1 MASPLTEA
9 SPPPTI
15 RDVIGHDDDDGD
27 NFIAEEEEEE
37 DEDEDEEDEWDMSKR
52 MSRLSMEGSDGGDA
66 DDEDGDDDEEE
77 EEEEDDEFEVRSDVN
92 GAAYGGLTAAPSS
105 ASLPGTPDRGAH
117 AGARS
122 PSSSPWWPGPSGG
135 GGKGYASE
143 TEARWPP
150 EGGRGGRR
158 PWQQRRERMAREV
171 WLERAWRLRKHR
183 RQLQLQEAAVPV
195 VVLGGGGGSPAS
207 SRGGGVAMDMEE
219 VRACRDL
226 GLDLPCDWT
235 VEIPSHALSGVDTDG
250 SGGNSPASGSWR
262 ISSPGND
269 PPTHTEP
276 NHCHYFYSQ
285 SSTANVSFRSEK
297 NTLAGVARSN
307 QVKAK
312 QSKPSVG
319 FALLSC
325 QRFVSTRDRAPSSVR
340 VRPLEPTTISSCSSA
355 RSPHQSHRRRAHV
368 HLAARHRTCHALH
381 ARTSPH
387 GIARM
392 PSTAAGGGGVGAL
405 PYQAVQCSAHTRI
418 ERSRRRTRQV
428 SCSSTCPITQKARNS

>member
-1 MASPLTEA
+1 
-9 SPPPTI
+9 
-15 RDVIGHDDDDGD
+15 
-27 NFIAEEEEEE
+27 
-37 DEDEDEEDEWDMSKR
+37 MSKR

-117 AGARS
+117 AGVRS

-150 EGGRGGRR
+150 EGSRGGRR

-307 QVKAK
+307 QGKAK
-312 QSKPSVG
+312 QTIG
-319 FALLSC
+319 WF
-325 QRFVSTRDRAPSSVR
+325 RFVVLSTVCPYARSSSVVGPGPTAR
-340 VRPLEPTTISSCSSA
+340 ADDDQLMLISPLT
-355 RSPHQSHRRRAHV
+355 SPK
-368 HLAARHRTCHALH
+368 
-381 ARTSPH
+381 SPH